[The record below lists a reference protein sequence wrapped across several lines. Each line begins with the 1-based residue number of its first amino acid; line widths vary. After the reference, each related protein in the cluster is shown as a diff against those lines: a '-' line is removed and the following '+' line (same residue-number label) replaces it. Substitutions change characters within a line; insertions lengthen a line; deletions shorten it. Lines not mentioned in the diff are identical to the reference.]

1 MTPFNSTF
9 AAAFLAATLSVNVA
23 AQTQQSAGG
32 PDQRKQPPQQGL
44 QGQQSG
50 QTAPPKIPPP
60 DFQDPLDEGVIYKRA
75 YRDEYPLSDKQTRQ
89 YRRDLE
95 ATKESASR
103 SAGDRPI
110 PESNRIPIELS
121 TVKPPQVLR
130 VAADMV
136 STVMFTDAT
145 GQPWPI
151 AAVVP
156 ATKGWVDIKRNAEKA
171 PHIFTVAPLETYV
184 MTNLSVWLQDS
195 TTPVIIQVVS
205 DKRRVDSLLE
215 LMAQSRGPLAKKPT
229 VDFAVS
235 NQAISPEQNDI
246 MSGLTP
252 SGATALKVMGGDAR
266 AWVLNNKMYLRS
278 KMMLRAPTARFVFS
292 SSDGTKVYE
301 LPVTPVVNMVD
312 EGRSVSLSIS
322 GIPAPQI
329 VPVASR

>member
-1 MTPFNSTF
+1 MTPSPSTI
-9 AAAFLAATLSVNVA
+9 AAALLVASLSFNVA
-23 AQTQQSAGG
+23 AQTQQPAGG
-32 PDQRKQPPQQGL
+32 PEQRKQPAQQG
-44 QGQQSG
+44 QPAAQP
-50 QTAPPKIPPP
+50 APPRIPGP
-60 DFQDPLDEGVIYKRA
+60 DFQDPQDEAGIYRRA
-75 YRDEYPLSDKQTRQ
+75 YKDEYPLSDKQTRQ

-95 ATKESASR
+95 ATKDSASR
-103 SAGDRPI
+103 GANDRPI

-156 ATKGWVDIKRNAEKA
+156 GTKGWVDVKHSADKA
-171 PHIFTVAPLETYV
+171 PHIFTVTPLESYV

-215 LMAQSRGPLAKKPT
+215 LMAQSRGPLAKKPS

-252 SGATALKVMGGDAR
+252 AGATPLKVIGGDAR